1 MRKFSQSML
10 QKKKSQISLARTAP
24 GAVASNLNLATPS
37 PRETNN
43 LETYGI
49 FDL

>member
-1 MRKFSQSML
+1 M
-10 QKKKSQISLARTAP
+10 TAS
-24 GAVASNLNLATPS
+24 GTVANNLDLATPS